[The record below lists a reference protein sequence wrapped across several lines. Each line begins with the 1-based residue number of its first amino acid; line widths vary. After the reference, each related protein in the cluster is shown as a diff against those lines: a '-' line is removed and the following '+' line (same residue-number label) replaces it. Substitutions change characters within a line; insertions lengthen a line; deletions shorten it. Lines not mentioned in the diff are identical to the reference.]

1 MHGSTRCS
9 VRAAGDHYL
18 HSTFCDLAL
27 SGLVGVHVQL
37 DVETSAPPP
46 AASTGGVAD
55 ASRAPAPHQLVVD
68 PLVPTEPDAR
78 GLRWFAARHMPVQGR
93 LVDVAYDAD
102 GSRYGGGAGLA
113 VWVDGELVASAPTLR
128 RLVVPLAVRESL

>member
-1 MHGSTRCS
+1 MHKSW
-9 VRAAGDHYL
+9 
-18 HSTFCDLAL
+18 AL
-27 SGLVGVHVQL
+27 W
-37 DVETSAPPP
+37 
-46 AASTGGVAD
+46 
-55 ASRAPAPHQLVVD
+55 RLVVGCWKKEQKKAG
-68 PLVPTEPDAR
+68 EPDAR

-128 RLVVPLAVRESL
+128 RLVVPLAVRESLYM